1 MFGAARAGASG
12 GVPDRGGALRRKLVS
27 LTRMRAVF
35 EDLATRGRRRSTVM
49 RALLAE
55 RGPQFHSGGSDPE
68 VRMIRA
74 LVAAGLPRPVQ
85 QHRVRIEGKTYR
97 LDGAYPGYQIGFE
110 YEGFEFHIGRT
121 AFDERYE
128 RDRLLKRANWHIVY
142 ITSRTTDDQLVR
154 DARFALGSRG
164 FPGPPVLPL
173 TPPARSAL

>member
-1 MFGAARAGASG
+1 
-12 GVPDRGGALRRKLVS
+12 
-27 LTRMRAVF
+27 
-35 EDLATRGRRRSTVM
+35 
-49 RALLAE
+49 
-55 RGPQFHSGGSDPE
+55 
-68 VRMIRA
+68 MIRA